1 MRILLLG
8 KNGQVGW
15 ELARSLAP
23 FYDVIAP
30 ERNRVDLSQ
39 PDTVIDFARS
49 TCPNIIINAAAYTDV
64 DRAEDDP
71 DTAILINA
79 SVSGI
84 LAEEA
89 KKSGAVFIHY
99 STNYVFDGNKNK
111 PYLETDAPNPLGI
124 YGRGKLIGE
133 QNIQSANCNYFIF

>member
-84 LAEEA
+84 LA
-89 KKSGAVFIHY
+89 
-99 STNYVFDGNKNK
+99 
-111 PYLETDAPNPLGI
+111 
-124 YGRGKLIGE
+124 
-133 QNIQSANCNYFIF
+133 